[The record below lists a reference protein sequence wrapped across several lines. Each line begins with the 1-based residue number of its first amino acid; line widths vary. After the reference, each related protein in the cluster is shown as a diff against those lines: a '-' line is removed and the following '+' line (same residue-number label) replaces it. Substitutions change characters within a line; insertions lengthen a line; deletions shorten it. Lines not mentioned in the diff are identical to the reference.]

1 MRGTRKTEPIVAGLC
16 LLAVALTGCPST
28 EQSRFYLLSPLSK
41 AGGAAPRPAPASLG
55 DIPIRIRVNIAE
67 YLNRTEIVTRLSE
80 NQYRLAEYDLW
91 AEPLKDNLL
100 RVLVDNLS
108 RLLGTDRVTIADWPG
123 EGADGYQVAVHVA
136 RLDAVPG
143 KTVTL
148 DIRWQII
155 DPRSKRTLRTAKS
168 VVTEPTREPGFDAVV
183 SAASRAVGAVSRE
196 IAVAIRDTAAR
207 GKSGK

>member
-1 MRGTRKTEPIVAGLC
+1 MAGLC
-16 LLAVALTGCPST
+16 LLAVTLTGCPST

-41 AGGAAPRPAPASLG
+41 AGGSAPRTAPANLG
-55 DIPIRIRVNIAE
+55 DIPIRIRVNVAE

-91 AEPLKDNLL
+91 AEPLKDNLP

-108 RLLGTDRVTIADWPG
+108 QLLGTDNIAVADWPG
-123 EGADGYQVAVHVA
+123 EGTDGYHVAVHVA

-148 DIRWQII
+148 DIRWKII
-155 DPRSKRTLRTAKS
+155 DPRSKKTLRMAKS
-168 VVTEPTREPGFDAVV
+168 VVTEPAKEPGFDSVV
-183 SAASRAVGAVSRE
+183 SAASRAIGAVSRE
-196 IAVAIRDTAAR
+196 IAVAIRDTAAS
-207 GKSGK
+207 GKSGT